1 MTLNE
6 LAKDHIRHM
15 VGGHAPQQL
24 GEIVYSIVFPERP
37 GALLKFLSSLGKR
50 WNISMFHYRNHGA
63 AFGKVLMG
71 IQMPKSERKDFES
84 RLEAVGFEYKEE
96 TQNPAYKLFVGG

>member
-1 MTLNE
+1 
-6 LAKDHIRHM
+6 
-15 VGGHAPQQL
+15 
-24 GEIVYSIVFPERP
+24 
-37 GALLKFLSSLGKR
+37 
-50 WNISMFHYRNHGA
+50 MFHYRNHGA